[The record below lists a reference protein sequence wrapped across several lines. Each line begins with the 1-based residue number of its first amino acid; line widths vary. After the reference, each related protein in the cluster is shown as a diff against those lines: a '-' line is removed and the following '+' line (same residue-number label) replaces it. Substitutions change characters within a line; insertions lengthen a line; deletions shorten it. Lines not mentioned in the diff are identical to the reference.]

1 MKQVAQNS
9 KSGELSVLDVP
20 APGLCRPFAAA
31 VRTGAAVP
39 IAFESL
45 VATTSATI
53 AVGDRLASGRP
64 EPV

>member
-1 MKQVAQNS
+1 MKQVVQNY
-9 KSGELSVLDVP
+9 KSSELSVLDVP
-20 APGLCRPFAAA
+20 APGCRPFAAA